1 MGLTTWMF
9 YGKFRFENVFQKH
22 ADFARKQTTWPAYT
36 MTFLKYKTYV
46 VTTPALSH
54 AALKA
59 KSLSLEPLSSLVA
72 GRMLGLSK
80 EANRLLG
87 LGENDQWIGSH
98 AIGERRV
105 TFSKH
110 LASGPGLLGPSQTA
124 SDIVAEGV
132 NKITSNWRSEERRV
146 GKECRSRWSP
156 YH

>member
-1 MGLTTWMF
+1 
-9 YGKFRFENVFQKH
+9 
-22 ADFARKQTTWPAYT
+22 

-87 LGENDQWIGSH
+87 LGENDQWLGSH

-110 LASGPGLLGPSQTA
+110 LASGSGLLGPSQTA

-132 NKITSNWRSEERRV
+132 NKITNNWIKADLFMWLRDAITYGTVQGLYGPKNPVALDQSLIEDL
-146 GKECRSRWSP
+146 W
-156 YH
+156 

>member
-1 MGLTTWMF
+1 
-9 YGKFRFENVFQKH
+9 
-22 ADFARKQTTWPAYT
+22 

-54 AALKA
+54 AALRS

-87 LGENDQWIGSH
+87 LGPNDQWIGSH

-110 LASGPGLLGPSQTA
+110 LASGPGLIEPSQTA
-124 SDIVAEGV
+124 SNIVADGI
-132 NKITSNWRSEERRV
+132 NKITTEWIKADLFMWLRDAITYGTVQGLYGPKNPVALDESLIEDIW
-146 GKECRSRWSP
+146 
-156 YH
+156 